1 MADPRIL
8 ASMRKLLDTARAA
21 GQARPSF
28 GPPGG
33 GSQSPAPEIRCWTFG
48 RGRNS
53 PEPSEGRRGGCP
65 VPRNSS
71 ADRGSCKRGPWR
83 RPGFISDAPGRILCY
98 WYLTTLTPNAEGCK
112 ICFCCLYR
120 NGWKQTH
127 MQVGMV
133 VLSQPN
139 CIKFSMFTDMIT
151 LYEHAYRLVCFVFFV
166 FSFFGKLTANT
177 GKSVTLSVRTQVC
190 R

>member
-8 ASMRKLLDTARAA
+8 ASMRKLLDTAGAA

-53 PEPSEGRRGGCP
+53 PEPSEGPRGGCP
-65 VPRNSS
+65 LPRNSS

-83 RPGFISDAPGRILCY
+83 RPGFISDAPGRILGPSAVSKGMRFGDFKPALLGGPQNRY
-98 WYLTTLTPNAEGCK
+98 HQNGGTGSPPP
-112 ICFCCLYR
+112 R
-120 NGWKQTH
+120 NGTTN
-127 MQVGMV
+127 MV
-133 VLSQPN
+133 VPTCRFMVGSMS
-139 CIKFSMFTDMIT
+139 FSSASRLHFCT
-151 LYEHAYRLVCFVFFV
+151 EYRARP
-166 FSFFGKLTANT
+166 KT
-177 GKSVTLSVRTQVC
+177 
-190 R
+190 